1 MLLIL
6 LTACA
11 LAEETEPTVYTA
23 GDWDYILL
31 ADGTAEI
38 VGYTGAATELTIP
51 TEHDGHAVTSS
62 VITRSA
68 GVSPGQTTRWLTE
81 SSLSTNPRPEAI
93 PASGRIA

>member
-1 MLLIL
+1 MTLIL

-38 VGYTGAATELTIP
+38 AGYTGAATELTIP
-51 TEHDGHAVTSS
+51 TEHDGHAVTSFGDYELS
-62 VITRSA
+62 GGAPRA
-68 GVSPGQTTRWLTE
+68 HN
-81 SSLSTNPRPEAI
+81 SLAD
-93 PASGRIA
+93 